1 MQVCGD
7 HFNRT
12 KLQDCDIFLNDL
24 RQQTEWLKCDKTLR
38 GTADYSDII
47 LSEPPQI
54 KLSF

>member
-1 MQVCGD
+1 MII
-7 HFNRT
+7 FNRT

-38 GTADYSDII
+38 RTADYSDII